1 MFYYKDGKKLGCF
14 YKESIFLAY
23 QNQFPETVAY
33 ILITALFSGECCV
46 SLWERITNLVK
57 IKVQGNDY
65 TPGIAVKVKGIQLCL
80 TLRNSR
86 DNSLPDSFVHGIL
99 QVKIL
104 EWVVVS
110 FSRDLPNPGMEPRS
124 PALQVDSLPSEPL
137 GKPKG
142 SEFKAMTIPQ
152 V

>member
-1 MFYYKDGKKLGCF
+1 MPL
-14 YKESIFLAY
+14 SSVLARMEI
-23 QNQFPETVAY
+23 NA
-33 ILITALFSGECCV
+33 
-46 SLWERITNLVK
+46 
-57 IKVQGNDY
+57 
-65 TPGIAVKVKGIQLCL
+65 GI
-80 TLRNSR
+80 
-86 DNSLPDSFVHGIL
+86 DHGIL